1 MGPLL
6 ADSFGAEEDS
16 PSNVQAVLVDDM
28 HKTALVWKHVSTGA
42 FGDKG
47 GIGDDHHY
55 QVLYTLYYIY
65 VKDLHNV
72 RAQARK
78 WMGGI
83 DGIWCRQPPAPT
95 ETRWEY
101 TGNAAN
107 FTLEL
112 LEVERDEDE
121 PFIPMFFH
129 VRGSEWGVRGAHSA
143 ARMILSARR
152 RPPSPLSCLLDPTET
167 ARSPRLPSPSLPA
180 PRRDWRSGPCAAR
193 CVEYMF
199 EETKN
204 YAGGASWKTKGWK
217 AFATQFHD
225 VRFKAKLVFESEFL
239 DVYWRP
245 RNAWNRS
252 RSRQNFA
259 VGFRLFD
266 LAERIEFTDKPWW
279 AKALADYGS
288 VLPRT
293 KVAIDTIARSTVC
306 AGELT
311 SAQWKDHYHKRMRI
325 GITKG

>member
-78 WMGGI
+78 WMRGN

-112 LEVERDEDE
+112 LEVERAEDE

-129 VRGSEWGVRGAHSA
+129 VRLVCVGLSGARGA
-143 ARMILSARR
+143 RI
-152 RPPSPLSCLLDPTET
+152 
-167 ARSPRLPSPSLPA
+167 
-180 PRRDWRSGPCAAR
+180 PRRG
-193 CVEYMF
+193 
-199 EETKN
+199 
-204 YAGGASWKTKGWK
+204 
-217 AFATQFHD
+217 
-225 VRFKAKLVFESEFL
+225 
-239 DVYWRP
+239 
-245 RNAWNRS
+245 
-252 RSRQNFA
+252 
-259 VGFRLFD
+259 
-266 LAERIEFTDKPWW
+266 
-279 AKALADYGS
+279 
-288 VLPRT
+288 
-293 KVAIDTIARSTVC
+293 
-306 AGELT
+306 
-311 SAQWKDHYHKRMRI
+311 
-325 GITKG
+325 